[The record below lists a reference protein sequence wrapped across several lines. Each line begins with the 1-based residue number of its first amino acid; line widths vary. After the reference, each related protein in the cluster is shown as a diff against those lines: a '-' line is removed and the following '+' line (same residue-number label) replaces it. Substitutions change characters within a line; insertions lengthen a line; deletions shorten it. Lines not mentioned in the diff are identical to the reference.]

1 MGSSHK
7 EWITK
12 QLGIKALYT
21 SLIGERGKES
31 FFGKHIGFQEEKLED
46 MKVSDKVYLEISHP
60 SANGQSPFS
69 VEAPAGRGCIANSFS
84 ESSGFNQIRE
94 TQQRCLPLS
103 PTSSF

>member
-1 MGSSHK
+1 MGSSHM

-21 SLIGERGKES
+21 SLIGERGRES

-46 MKVSDKVYLEISHP
+46 TEVSDKVYLEISHP

-69 VEAPAGRGCIANSFS
+69 LEAPTEREFIANSFS
-84 ESSGFNQIRE
+84 ENSGFNQIRE
-94 TQQRCLPLS
+94 TQQRFLPLS
-103 PTSSF
+103 PTS